1 MNGQGTESPRKSTR
15 SDRASAPRRRSIR
28 RTIVS
33 ALAALTLIPAAAVS
47 FASPASAS
55 TSGFKGMNWAVL
67 GDNFSTSPLV
77 LRGLSSSDSYATV
90 KAKATSLY
98 NAMGSM
104 GVNTVRLPV
113 NASTVGGSWWSS
125 YRGAIDAATDK
136 GWKVILGYW
145 EDQNAS
151 GGKITNVSAWNSMWT
166 TVINAYGG
174 NSNVYLEP
182 MNEPHGYSS
191 ADWRNLA
198 ASWLTTHTGAN
209 KSRVLISGTGYS
221 QDLRDLCGDSRFNST
236 LFSFHTYAF
245 FYSAMTESAWE
256 SNINTRLG
264 SCANRAVMTE
274 YGAVMDSGLN
284 YGDANSTD
292 NFVRYMV
299 AVSHVQRNNSMGGVY
314 WPAIGGKPGPNG
326 YDPYSMFSMGGSGT
340 ALTLTVRNTSG
351 RDRVRYGWGF

>member
-1 MNGQGTESPRKSTR
+1 M
-15 SDRASAPRRRSIR
+15 
-28 RTIVS
+28 
-33 ALAALTLIPAAAVS
+33 IPVAAVS

-55 TSGFKGMNWAVL
+55 TNGFKGMNWAVL

-113 NASTVGGSWWSS
+113 NAPTVGTSWWNS
-125 YRGAIDAATDK
+125 YRGAIDAATAK

-151 GGKITNVSAWNSMWT
+151 GGKITNVSAWNSMWS
-166 TVINAYGG
+166 TVVNSYGG
-174 NSNVYLEP
+174 NSNVYFEP

-198 ASWLTTHTGAN
+198 ASWLTYHTGAD

-221 QDLRDLCGDSRFNST
+221 QDLRDLCGDSRFSST

-245 FYSAMTESAWE
+245 FYGAMTESAWE

-284 YGDANSTD
+284 YGDANSTN

-299 AVSHVQRNNSMGGVY
+299 AVSHVQRAKSMGGVY
-314 WPAIGGKPGPNG
+314 WPALGGKPGPNG

-340 ALTLTVRNTSG
+340 ALTLAVRNTSG